1 MEINPDT
8 KKMIEEKRK
17 QAQERYYRQLEMKRK
32 VNEENK
38 MNNTIH
44 HTSKYFCTERKSTN
58 VMANSN
64 QSSGNSSPMK
74 QPNSFTKI
82 SDRNEIKKNTVKP
95 PSSSVSSSMPAKT
108 VIKKTMSLYLLD
120 NLRFMVRVDYEE
132 EFIKKFRNYE
142 GRQYDPVKKTWSFPL
157 KEFERFMADMK
168 ELKKQN
174 FDISFDKN
182 IPQSLTKKLLE
193 YNNIHN
199 VKIDLSERLESDFYN
214 KLYPYQREGIIF
226 GIKRDG
232 KLLIA
237 DDMGLGKTIQ
247 AIGLAKWF
255 RDDWPLIIICPSS
268 LRYQWKVKILE
279 YSPDI
284 NEKDIFVV
292 TTSKDLLPCV
302 PITITSYDLMVRMKD
317 RLTIGANR
325 FYRMIIMDES
335 HYIKTDESQRTMVA
349 REIARSCQRIIL
361 LSGTPALSRPIEL
374 FPQINLIARD
384 IFPCKHSFGVRYCN
398 AKQRTFFANGR
409 PKTVWDYKG
418 ADNLDELR
426 IILENTIMIRRLKN
440 NVLSEL
446 PTKRREM
453 FSLPM
458 DHLSALERAQLNSYM
473 VMMKKSKIYNDKRHI
488 IMECFQKSAEK
499 KITAVM
505 KYLAELLEKDIKLI
519 CFCHHMVMMNG
530 VEQML
535 RKKRVNFIRIDGS
548 TPAKDRQEACNVFQ
562 SEAKYKVALL
572 SLTACAT
579 GLNLTAASMVIF
591 TELFWTPGI
600 LAQAE
605 DRAHRIGQSNAVR
618 VIYLVAKG
626 TIDEKLW
633 PLLCKKLE
641 ILNKTGLSRDTYD
654 GTFNPLA
661 ANEDQLLLTDFFS
674 YLDQD
679 TEDNKDGGN
688 IHKNQQP
695 TTE

>member
-1 MEINPDT
+1 MEINPET

-64 QSSGNSSPMK
+64 QSSGNSSPIK

-82 SDRNEIKKNTVKP
+82 SDRNEIKQNTVKT

-132 EFIKKFRNYE
+132 EIIKKFRNYE

-157 KEFERFMADMK
+157 KEFERFMADIK

-182 IPQSLTKKLLE
+182 IPESLTKKLLE
-193 YNNIHN
+193 YKNIHN
-199 VKIDLSERLESDFYN
+199 VKIDLSERLESDFYD

-268 LRYQWKVKILE
+268 LRYQWKEKILE

-284 NEKDIFVV
+284 DEKDIFVA

-317 RLTIGANR
+317 RFTIGANR

-361 LSGTPALSRPIEL
+361 LSGTPALSRPI
-374 FPQINLIARD
+374 
-384 IFPCKHSFGVRYCN
+384 G
-398 AKQRTFFANGR
+398 
-409 PKTVWDYKG
+409 
-418 ADNLDELR
+418 
-426 IILENTIMIRRLKN
+426 
-440 NVLSEL
+440 
-446 PTKRREM
+446 
-453 FSLPM
+453 
-458 DHLSALERAQLNSYM
+458 
-473 VMMKKSKIYNDKRHI
+473 
-488 IMECFQKSAEK
+488 
-499 KITAVM
+499 
-505 KYLAELLEKDIKLI
+505 
-519 CFCHHMVMMNG
+519 
-530 VEQML
+530 
-535 RKKRVNFIRIDGS
+535 NF
-548 TPAKDRQEACNVFQ
+548 V
-562 SEAKYKVALL
+562 
-572 SLTACAT
+572 
-579 GLNLTAASMVIF
+579 
-591 TELFWTPGI
+591 
-600 LAQAE
+600 
-605 DRAHRIGQSNAVR
+605 
-618 VIYLVAKG
+618 
-626 TIDEKLW
+626 
-633 PLLCKKLE
+633 
-641 ILNKTGLSRDTYD
+641 
-654 GTFNPLA
+654 
-661 ANEDQLLLTDFFS
+661 
-674 YLDQD
+674 
-679 TEDNKDGGN
+679 
-688 IHKNQQP
+688 
-695 TTE
+695 